1 MRSKTLAAALLPL
14 AALALSACADHG
26 GKAGAGGGDLKIG
39 YFQGAVAGPEAVV
52 AGNAELAGKVPA
64 KLELRPIDSGV
75 AGLAQ
80 LRAGAFPA
88 VSAVGNP
95 PIVGAFTSGTD
106 IKVVFVESLDE
117 SGLAVNDKIK
127 SPADLRKV
135 GVLVG
140 STLDFQLRGWL
151 KSQNLTDKVQV
162 ASFASEAAEAAAWK
176 AGKIDA
182 VYISQ
187 AFLLD
192 LRKHDARVLA
202 TAADIAELGYA
213 AVNSLA
219 VTSAYAKQHPETV
232 QQLVCQFSKAQELV
246 KGPDAEK
253 YVTPATKYLG
263 VKPADA
269 LAATKEYPYVPTAEQ
284 ASWLKGSDGTAA
296 TGKLALNFKLTA
308 QFLVTQGR
316 AKTVPSDAEI
326 AKHIDPTFWTKAQS
340 GGCK

>member
-1 MRSKTLAAALLPL
+1 MLRKTLAAAVAPL
-14 AALALSACADHG
+14 LALG
-26 GKAGAGGGDLKIG
+26 LAGCDRAGGGTLKIG
-39 YFQGAVAGPEAVV
+39 YFQGAVAGPDAVV
-52 AGNAELAGKVPA
+52 AGNADLAKKVPA
-64 KLELRPIDSGV
+64 KIELRPIDSGV

-95 PIVGAFTSGTD
+95 PVVGAFASGTD
-106 IKVVFVESLDE
+106 IQVVFVESLDE
-117 SGLAVNDKIK
+117 SGLAVNAEVKA
-127 SPADLRKV
+127 PAELKKV

-151 KSQNLTDKVQV
+151 KSQNLAGKVQV

-192 LRKHDARVLA
+192 LKKHGANVLVS
-202 TAADIAELGYA
+202 AADIAKLGYA

-219 VTSAYAKQHPETV
+219 VTSAYAKKNPDIV
-232 QQLVCQFSKAQELV
+232 QQLVCQVSRAQEVV
-246 KGPDAEK
+246 KGPQADTYITA
-253 YVTPATKYLG
+253 ATKYLG

-269 LAATKEYPYVPTAEQ
+269 IPATKDYPYVPKAEETA
-284 ASWLKGSDGTAA
+284 WLQGPDGTSA
-296 TGKLALNFKLTA
+296 TGRLAKNFKLTA
-308 QFLVTQGR
+308 EFLVTQGR
-316 AKTVPSDAEI
+316 AKAVPSDAEI
-326 AKHIDPTFWTKAQS
+326 AAHIDPGFWAKAQR